1 MASLPL
7 HDVALPEPV
16 DAGQSKVHALS
27 IRAASWKDCL
37 SDDLL
42 ADWAALCQSASEPN
56 PFFEPWFLIPSLKA
70 LDPTGSVKLVAM
82 RENGALRA
90 LVPLQ
95 TSASYYGHPIP
106 HWRIWLHDNAFCG
119 TPVVQQGFEFAFW
132 SSLLAWADSNSQAR
146 LFLHLAHM
154 PEKSLVFNALLT
166 LLAQTRRIGAVVDRE
181 ERAMLQ
187 SDLDSETY
195 FETSMSGKKRKELR
209 RQHNRLAEHGE
220 LVFHRLTDAS
230 DIVGWID
237 RFLALEAAG
246 WKGREHSALASHKTT
261 EQMFHGVMEGAA
273 QAGKLERL
281 ALHLGGRPIAM
292 LANFRNPPAAFSFKT
307 AFDETYARFSPGVL
321 LQREN
326 LALLDDP
333 AIGWTDSCAAQDH
346 PMIER
351 IWREK
356 RSILRL
362 NIGLGGPIRRA
373 VFTRMIRREK
383 SAHSLGDM

>member
-16 DAGQSKVHALS
+16 DAEQNTACSLRIHAS
-27 IRAASWKDCL
+27 SWKDCL
-37 SDDLL
+37 TDALI
-42 ADWAALCQSASEPN
+42 ADWAQLCQLTSEPN

-70 LDPTGSVKLVAM
+70 LDPSGSVKLVAM
-82 RENGALRA
+82 RDNGTLRA

-119 TPVVQQGFEFAFW
+119 LPVVQRGYENAFW
-132 SSLLAWADSNSQAR
+132 TSLLSWADTSSQTR
-146 LFLHLAHM
+146 LFLHLTQM
-154 PEKSLVFNALLT
+154 PERSAIFTSLLT
-166 LLAQTRRIGAVVDRE
+166 LLPQSHRKGAVVERE

-187 SDLDSETY
+187 SDLGSEAY

-209 RQHNRLAEHGE
+209 RQHNRLAEHGD
-220 LVFHRLTDAS
+220 LVFERLTDAT
-230 DIVGWID
+230 DISGWID

-246 WKGREHSALASHKTT
+246 WKGRERSALASHAAT
-261 EQMFHGVMEGAA
+261 EQMFRGTIEGAA
-273 QAGKLERL
+273 RADMLERL
-281 ALHLGGRPIAM
+281 ALHLDGNPIAM
-292 LANFRNPPAAFSFKT
+292 LANFRTPPAAFSFKT
-307 AFDETYARFSPGVL
+307 AFDETFARFSPGVL

-362 NIGLGGPIRRA
+362 NIGLGGPLRRA
-373 VFTRMIRREK
+373 MFARMISREK
-383 SAHSLGDM
+383 SAEPIGDL